1 MTRRIVTV
9 GTFDGVHR
17 GHLAVIAALAS
28 EGEARGLAPLLVTF
42 SNHPL
47 EVVAPGRAP
56 RMLMTV
62 EEKREALCRTGIET
76 VMMTFDRALCA
87 LTARQW
93 MLRLRDE
100 YAMDC
105 MVVGYDN
112 TFGSDGRGMDR
123 RSLQKM
129 GEDLGIMMIQAP
141 ELPGISSSA
150 IRRAL
155 AEGDIAAANEM
166 LGYRYALAGEVVH
179 GRHLGTALGF
189 PTANVSLPAEKALP
203 LAGVYAAVASGL
215 PDGKEYPAVVNI
227 GRRPTVE
234 ADGKVFP
241 EAHIIGYDG
250 GDLYGCHLRLSLVKR
265 IRAERR
271 FDSLD
276 GLKSAIAAD
285 VAAAGEIIAD

>member
-17 GHLAVIAALAS
+17 GHLAVITALAR
-28 EGEARGLAPLLVTF
+28 EGEARGLAPLLITF

-47 EVVAPGRAP
+47 EIVAPGRAP
-56 RMLMTV
+56 QMLMTA
-62 EEKREALCRTGIET
+62 EEKREALRRTGIET
-76 VMMTFDRALCA
+76 VMMTFDRDLCSM
-87 LTARQW
+87 TARQW
-93 MLRLRDE
+93 MLLLRDE

-123 RSLQKM
+123 QSLLRM
-129 GEDLGIMMIQAP
+129 GEDLGIVMIQAE

-166 LGYRYALAGEVVH
+166 LGYRYALAGEVMH
-179 GRHLGTALGF
+179 GRHLGTSLGF
-189 PTANVSLPAEKALP
+189 PTANVSLPPEKALP

-215 PDGKEYPAVVNI
+215 PDGKEHPAVVNI

-234 ADGKVFP
+234 ADGKIVP
-241 EAHIIGYDG
+241 EAHIIGFDG
-250 GDLYGCHLRLSLVKR
+250 GDLYGQQLRLSLVKR

-276 GLKSAIAAD
+276 SLKSAIAAD
-285 VAAAGEIIAD
+285 VAAAVEIIAD

>member
-17 GHLAVIAALAS
+17 GHLAVIGTLAR
-28 EGEARGLAPLLVTF
+28 EGAARGLAPLLITF

-47 EVVAPGRAP
+47 EVVEPGRAP
-56 RMLMTV
+56 QMLMTA
-62 EEKREALCRTGIET
+62 EEKREALRRTGIET
-76 VMMTFDRALCA
+76 VMMTFDRGLCA

-100 YAMDC
+100 YAMGC

-112 TFGSDGRGMDR
+112 TFGSDGRGMNR
-123 RSLQKM
+123 QSFLEM
-129 GEDLGIMMIQAP
+129 GEDLGVTMIQAP
-141 ELPGISSSA
+141 ELPGVSSSA

-155 AEGDIAAANEM
+155 AQGDIDAANEM
-166 LGYRYALAGEVVH
+166 LGYRYTLAGEVAH
-179 GRHLGTALGF
+179 GRHLGTSLGF
-189 PTANVSLPAEKALP
+189 PTANVSLPVEKALP
-203 LAGVYAAVASGL
+203 LAGVYAAVASIV

-234 ADGKVFP
+234 ADGKIIP

-250 GDLYGCHLRLSLVKR
+250 GDLYGCQLRLSLVKR

-276 GLKSAIAAD
+276 SLKSAIAAD
-285 VAAAGEIIAD
+285 VAAAREISAD

>member
-17 GHLAVIAALAS
+17 GHLAVFGTLAR
-28 EGEARGLAPLLVTF
+28 EGAARGLTPLLISF

-47 EVVAPGRAP
+47 EVVAPGRVP
-56 RMLMTV
+56 QMLMTAR
-62 EEKREALCRTGIET
+62 EKSEALRRTGIET
-76 VMMTFDRALCA
+76 VLMTFDRDLCD

-112 TFGSDGRGMDR
+112 TFGSDGRGMNR
-123 RSLQKM
+123 QTFLKM
-129 GEDLGIMMIQAP
+129 GEGLGIAMIQAE

-150 IRRAL
+150 IRSAL
-155 AEGDIAAANEM
+155 AAGDVSAANEM
-166 LGYRYALAGEVVH
+166 LGYRYTLAGEVMH
-179 GRHLGTALGF
+179 GRHLGTSIGF
-189 PTANVSLPAEKALP
+189 PTANVLLPAEKALP
-203 LAGVYAAVASGL
+203 ATGVYAAMAGIIPGSR
-215 PDGKEYPAVVNI
+215 EYPAVVNI

-234 ADGKVFP
+234 EDGKIIP

-250 GDLYGCHLRLSLVKR
+250 GDLYGRQLQLSLVKR
-265 IRAERR
+265 IRAEKR

-276 GLKSAIAAD
+276 SLKSAIAAD
-285 VAAAGEIIAD
+285 VATAREIGAD

>member
-17 GHLAVIAALAS
+17 GHLAVIGTLAR
-28 EGEARGLAPLLVTF
+28 EGAARGLAPLLITF

-47 EVVAPGRAP
+47 EVVAPRSAP
-56 RMLMTV
+56 QMLMTA
-62 EEKREALCRTGIET
+62 EEKREALHSTGIDT
-76 VMMTFDRALCA
+76 VMLTFDRVLCA

-123 RSLQKM
+123 QSFLEI
-129 GEDLGIMMIQAP
+129 GEDLGTTMIQAI

-155 AEGDIAAANEM
+155 AEGDLAAANEM
-166 LGYRYALAGEVVH
+166 LGYRYTLAGEVVH
-179 GRHLGTALGF
+179 GQHLGTALGF

-215 PDGKEYPAVVNI
+215 PDGKPYPAVVNV

-234 ADGKVFP
+234 TDGKIVP
-241 EAHIIGYDG
+241 EAHITGYEG
-250 GDLYGCHLRLSLVKR
+250 GNLYGQQLRLSLVKR
-265 IRAERR
+265 IRAEKR

-276 GLKSAIAAD
+276 SLKSAIAAD
-285 VAAAGEIIAD
+285 VAAAVEIIAD

>member
-28 EGEARGLAPLLVTF
+28 EGAARGLSPLAITF

-56 RMLMTV
+56 QMLMTA
-62 EEKREALCRTGIET
+62 EEKREALRRVGIET
-76 VMMTFDRALCA
+76 VMMTFDRNLCS

-100 YAMDC
+100 FAMDC

-123 RSLQKM
+123 RSLLKM
-129 GEDLGIMMIQAP
+129 GEDLGITMIQAP
-141 ELPGISSSA
+141 ELPGVSSSA

-166 LGYRYALAGEVVH
+166 LGYRYTLAGEVVH

-189 PTANVSLPAEKALP
+189 PTANVSLPAAKALP
-203 LAGVYAAVASGL
+203 ATGVYAAVASGL
-215 PDGKEYPAVVNI
+215 PDGMEYTAVVNI

-234 ADGKVFP
+234 ADGKIIP

-250 GDLYGCHLRLSLVKR
+250 GDLYGCQLRLSLVKR

-276 GLKSAIAAD
+276 SLKYAIAAD
-285 VAAAGEIIAD
+285 VAAAKEIGAD

>member
-17 GHLAVIAALAS
+17 GHLAVIGTLAR
-28 EGEARGLAPLLVTF
+28 EGAARGLSPLLMTF

-47 EVVAPGRAP
+47 EVVAPDRVP
-56 RMLMTV
+56 QMLMTA
-62 EEKREALCRTGIET
+62 EEKREALCSTGIET
-76 VMMTFDRALCA
+76 VMLAFDRALCA

-100 YAMDC
+100 YAMGC

-112 TFGSDGRGMDR
+112 TFGSDGRGLER
-123 RSLQKM
+123 PSFLKL
-129 GEDLGIMMIQAP
+129 GEDLGIAMIQAP

-166 LGYRYALAGEVVH
+166 LGYRYTLAGEVMH
-179 GRHLGTALGF
+179 GRHIGTALGF
-189 PTANVSLPAEKALP
+189 PTANISLPAVKALP

-215 PDGKEYPAVVNI
+215 PDGKAHPAVVNI

-234 ADGKVFP
+234 ADGKIVP
-241 EAHIIGYDG
+241 EAHIIAYEG
-250 GDLYGCHLRLSLVKR
+250 GDLYGRQLQLSLVKR
-265 IRAERR
+265 IRAEKR

-276 GLKSAIAAD
+276 SLKSAIAAD
-285 VAAAGEIIAD
+285 VATAMEISAD

>member
-17 GHLAVIAALAS
+17 GHLAVIAALAR
-28 EGEARGLAPLLVTF
+28 EGEARGLSPLAITF

-56 RMLMTV
+56 KMLMTAD
-62 EEKREALCRTGIET
+62 EKREALRRTGIEA

-123 RSLQKM
+123 RSLLKM